1 MSISAGFTAGLSQLP
16 RTLCTM
22 RAILSALMQ
31 LLKFRFRSRAP
42 LELEVV
48 ALRHQLKVLKRRSR
62 PRSRHRK
69 FKAGDRIFWVWLFRI
84 LPKCVNFISL
94 VKPVTLIRWHN
105 QGFKLY
111 WSWRSRRKTNGHGLS
126 TEIRE
131 LILRMH
137 RDNPL
142 WGSGRIHGK
151 LLKLGFKISEFTVRK
166 YLPTQPKF
174 PSPSW
179 KVFFRNYLDAIA
191 AADSFVVVTTTY
203 RLICGFVVLGL
214 GRRRIMHFG
223 VTDHPTQE
231 WILEQIRE
239 AFRGRP
245 NLRYL
250 LRDGDAVYGNLF
262 LKQLKNMGIKQVVT
276 ASKCPWHNNHIESL
290 IGTIRRECL
299 NHVIVFN
306 ERHLNRILSSYVN
319 YYNETRTHKALDKGS
334 PNSRVVQLPSAGKK
348 IIAIPNVGGLHHRYE
363 RRAA

>member
-1 MSISAGFTAGLSQLP
+1 
-16 RTLCTM
+16 
-22 RAILSALMQ
+22 
-31 LLKFRFRSRAP
+31 
-42 LELEVV
+42 
-48 ALRHQLKVLKRRSR
+48 
-62 PRSRHRK
+62 
-69 FKAGDRIFWVWLFRI
+69 
-84 LPKCVNFISL
+84 
-94 VKPVTLIRWHN
+94 VTLVRWHS

-111 WSWRSRRKTNGHGLS
+111 WSYRSRRKTNGRGLS

-142 WGSGRIHGK
+142 WGAGRIHGE
-151 LLKLGFKISEFTVRK
+151 LLRLGFRISDVTVKK
-166 YLPTQPKF
+166 YLPRQPKF

-179 KVFFRNYLDAIA
+179 KVFFRNHFDAIA

-203 RLICGFVVLGL
+203 RLIYGFVVLGL
-214 GRRRIMHFG
+214 GRRRILHFG

-262 LKQLKNMGIKQVVT
+262 SKQLKNMGIKQVVT

-319 YYNETRTHKALDKGS
+319 YYNETRTHKALDKDS

-348 IIAIPNVGGLHHRYE
+348 IIAIPHVGGLHHRYE